1 MSKTN
6 MKVVRMLELAVN
18 MSYSTASFDGK
29 SGLKPGRSEH
39 EARGILKKLKQL
51 AEIDSNNKFGT
62 YFTRLMLKLLK
73 HLNNSGR

>member
-1 MSKTN
+1 MSRTN
-6 MKVVRMLELAVN
+6 KKVVRMLELAVN
-18 MSYSTASFDGK
+18 MTYSTVSFDGK

-39 EARGILKKLKQL
+39 EARGILKKLNQL
-51 AEIDSNNKFGT
+51 AEKDSNNKFGT